1 MWMMVSSDSLS
12 ILDSGVRWCEKEKES
27 LANECFGNAQQ

>member
-12 ILDSGVRWCEKEKES
+12 ILDSGVDVIVVKKKRKSGE
-27 LANECFGNAQQ
+27 